1 MGLFSRTPTTEPA
14 ALSERLGDRGVLV
27 LDVRQPGEW
36 RRGHIPGSVNLP
48 LPQLKSKLATLPRER
63 TIVAVCASGHR
74 SAVACRALRREGYEV
89 ENLKGG
95 MHSWSRS
102 GLPTTHRSR

>member
-1 MGLFSRTPTTEPA
+1 MGLFSRTPSTDGTS
-14 ALSERLGDRGVLV
+14 LNERLGSRGVLV

-36 RRGHIPGSVNLP
+36 RRGHIRGSVNVP
-48 LPQLKSKLATLPRER
+48 LSQLKAKLAKLPRDR

-74 SAVACRALRREGYEV
+74 SAFAARTLRRAGFEV

-95 MHSWSRS
+95 MRGWSRAA
-102 GLPTTHRSR
+102 LPVTRR